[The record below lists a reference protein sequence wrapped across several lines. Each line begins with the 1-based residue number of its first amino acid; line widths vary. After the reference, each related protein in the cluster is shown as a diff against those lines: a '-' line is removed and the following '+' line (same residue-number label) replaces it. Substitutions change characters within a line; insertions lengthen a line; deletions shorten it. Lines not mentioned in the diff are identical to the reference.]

1 MDKAPDSWK
10 HAGVRRPGL
19 SMSDPPGKAAEVPYE
34 GRLAR
39 RLTYMAMLM
48 GLIAALVGA
57 GDLAAW
63 LGGYLSQRGLST
75 ITMKTNAALCLTLV
89 GVALMLLVPAGAGW
103 VRRWS
108 ARICAGLAL
117 LVGFLTLAENLSGW
131 NLGINQLLAG
141 EAPGALAAVSP
152 NQMGPPASVS
162 FTLLGLALL
171 LLSRR
176 DRPGVHAVQVLAL
189 VVCLIALLPTIGFLY
204 GAEEFYGIARYTGI
218 AWPTAVTLLLLGF
231 GLLCARPAEGLMA
244 QVTAG
249 DPGGFSIRR
258 LLPAFVLL
266 PLLLGWLRLAGERG
280 GLFDAATGTGI
291 MMLVFIILFG
301 GLTYHAARRVSRA
314 AAALQWSEEKF
325 AKAFRSSPAAIAIT
339 RLRDGR
345 VMEVNETLLKL
356 LHFTRDEVIG
366 CTTLELG
373 IWVDLNE
380 RAEYIQRLAREGSV
394 RGLEY
399 RLRTR
404 EGAIVTIQLSAELV
418 EIGGEPCMLATLV
431 DMTERERAEEE
442 LRESE
447 QRYRRLVENL
457 KGSHFIYRH
466 DTTGVLTY
474 VSESVTQVLGYTPE
488 DGMPHY
494 GKYFTDHPVNQAAH
508 RHTELTLQGIR
519 QPPYEVNVWHKDG
532 SSRWLEVQEVPVYDA
547 GGKVVAVEG
556 VAQDITERKHAE
568 EALQESERRHR
579 SLYHAVADG
588 IFVMGA
594 DGQIRDVN
602 DSACA
607 QLGYAREELIG
618 MPVSAVS
625 ARPDFH
631 PGEIIDR
638 LRAAG
643 SLSYETTHR
652 RKDGVTIPV
661 ELSVALIEYRGR
673 PAVLGVARD
682 ITERKRAEEALRE
695 LNATLEL
702 QVARRTAELQHRARQ
717 LQKLTLEL
725 SQVEE
730 RERRRIAVILHE
742 DVQQQ
747 IAGAKFHLGLLKNWA
762 PQDAGREVIERVEE
776 MLKEAI
782 EKSRRLS
789 HDLSPAVLYM
799 NDLGEV
805 LRWLA
810 DRMQAQYGL
819 VVAVAISGKATL
831 QSEALTMFL
840 FRAAQELL
848 FNVVKHARVNEAAL
862 RVRRRGRRVYLG
874 VADRGRGFDPQ
885 EFNETAGFGLL
896 SIRERVELLGGRMKI
911 KSSKGRGSTLCL
923 VVPDSEKPE
932 DRRPKAEEGL
942 PSSGRALRV
951 LLADDHEIVRE
962 GLVSLLKETPDLEV
976 VGEASNGHEAIDLA
990 CTLEPDVLIMDASMP
1005 IISGAEATRRIKER
1019 LPEIRIVALSMYED
1033 AETIERMRQAGA
1045 ESYVLKTAPSEELLA
1060 AIRGGEKAVGSR
1072 ATSSDTS
1079 MSGRTDGKET

>member
-1 MDKAPDSWK
+1 
-10 HAGVRRPGL
+10 
-19 SMSDPPGKAAEVPYE
+19 
-34 GRLAR
+34 
-39 RLTYMAMLM
+39 
-48 GLIAALVGA
+48 
-57 GDLAAW
+57 
-63 LGGYLSQRGLST
+63 
-75 ITMKTNAALCLTLV
+75 
-89 GVALMLLVPAGAGW
+89 
-103 VRRWS
+103 
-108 ARICAGLAL
+108 
-117 LVGFLTLAENLSGW
+117 
-131 NLGINQLLAG
+131 
-141 EAPGALAAVSP
+141 
-152 NQMGPPASVS
+152 
-162 FTLLGLALL
+162 L

-176 DRPGVHAVQVLAL
+176 HRWGVRAVQALAL
-189 VVCLIALLPTIGFLY
+189 AVCLITLLPTIGFLC
-204 GAEEFYGIARYTGI
+204 GAEKFYGIARFTGI
-218 AWPTAVTLLLLGF
+218 DWPTAIALLLLGL

-249 DPGGFSIRR
+249 DPGGVSIRR
-258 LLPAFVLL
+258 LLPASVILA
-266 PLLLGWLRLAGERG
+266 LLLGWLRLAGERG
-280 GLFDAATGTGI
+280 GVFDAATGTGI
-291 MMLVFIILFG
+291 MMLVFIILFS
-301 GLTYHAARRVSRA
+301 GLMYHAARAASRA
-314 AAALQWSEEKF
+314 AEALRRSEEKF
-325 AKAFRSSPAAIAIT
+325 AKAFRSSPIAVAVT
-339 RLRDGR
+339 RLSDGR
-345 VMEVNETLLKL
+345 VIEVNEAMLKL

-366 CTTLELG
+366 RTTLELG
-373 IWVDLNE
+373 IWVDVNDRE
-380 RAEYIQRLAREGSV
+380 EYTQRLVRERSV

-399 RLRTR
+399 RLRTE
-404 EGAIVTIQLSAELV
+404 EGVIVTIQLSAELV
-418 EIGGEPCMLATLV
+418 EFGGEPCMLATWV
-431 DMTERERAEEE
+431 DMTERKHVEDTLRMSEERFRKVFEE
-442 LRESE
+442 
-447 QRYRRLVENL
+447 
-457 KGSHFIYRH
+457 GPI
-466 DTTGVLTY
+466 GMVLT
-474 VSESVTQVLGYTPE
+474 SRDFGFFKANPAFCRMLGYT
-488 DGMPHY
+488 
-494 GKYFTDHPVNQAAH
+494 
-508 RHTELTLQGIR
+508 
-519 QPPYEVNVWHKDG
+519 
-532 SSRWLEVQEVPVYDA
+532 
-547 GGKVVAVEG
+547 
-556 VAQDITERKHAE
+556 AE
-568 EALQESERRHR
+568 EMNSLTFLDVTHPEHR
-579 SLYHAVADG
+579 AAD
-588 IFVMGA
+588 
-594 DGQIRDVN
+594 
-602 DSACA
+602 
-607 QLGYAREELIG
+607 RENVEKLWQ
-618 MPVSAVS
+618 
-625 ARPDFH
+625 
-631 PGEIIDR
+631 GEIPCYKTEKRYLAKSGEIRWGNLSCSLIQDR
-638 LRAAG
+638 
-643 SLSYETTHR
+643 E
-652 RKDGVTIPV
+652 
-661 ELSVALIEYRGR
+661 GR
-673 PAVLGVARD
+673 PLYALAIVED
-682 ITERKRAEEALRE
+682 ITERKRAEEALRESEERLRLLGDNLPESAVYQYVHETDGSVRFLHVSAGIERLNGVRVEDVLRDAGTLHRQILPEYFHQLVEAEAHSARELSDFAMELPMRRPDGQVRWMQLRSRPRRLPGGRVVWDGVQTDVTARRKAEEALRE

-810 DRMQAQYGL
+810 DRMRAQHGL
-819 VVAVAISGKATL
+819 SVAVDISGAATL

-962 GLVSLLKETPDLEV
+962 GLVSLLKEMPDLEV

-990 CTLEPDVLIMDASMP
+990 CTLQPDVLIMDTSMP
-1005 IISGAEATRRIKER
+1005 IISGEEATRRIKER

-1033 AETIERMRQAGA
+1033 AETIERMHQAGA
-1045 ESYVLKTAPSEELLA
+1045 DSYVLKTAPSEELLA

>member
-1 MDKAPDSWK
+1 MDEDKKADSGRSE
-10 HAGVRRPGL
+10 GVRWPAWLRLRDTPGTTAEGL
-19 SMSDPPGKAAEVPYE
+19 SAHGFTHHLPYLSVLL
-34 GRLAR
+34 G
-39 RLTYMAMLM
+39 MV
-48 GLIAALVGA
+48 AALVGA
-57 GDLAAW
+57 GYLAAW

-89 GVALMLLVPAGAGW
+89 GVALML
-103 VRRWS
+103 
-108 ARICAGLAL
+108 
-117 LVGFLTLAENLSGW
+117 
-131 NLGINQLLAG
+131 
-141 EAPGALAAVSP
+141 
-152 NQMGPPASVS
+152 
-162 FTLLGLALL
+162 
-171 LLSRR
+171 
-176 DRPGVHAVQVLAL
+176 
-189 VVCLIALLPTIGFLY
+189 
-204 GAEEFYGIARYTGI
+204 
-218 AWPTAVTLLLLGF
+218 
-231 GLLCARPAEGLMA
+231 
-244 QVTAG
+244 
-249 DPGGFSIRR
+249 
-258 LLPAFVLL
+258 
-266 PLLLGWLRLAGERG
+266 
-280 GLFDAATGTGI
+280 
-291 MMLVFIILFG
+291 VFIILFG
-301 GLTYHAARRVSRA
+301 GLTYHAARRASRA
-314 AAALQWSEEKF
+314 AAALQWSQEKF

-431 DMTERERAEEE
+431 DMTEREHAEEE

-466 DTTGVLTY
+466 DTTGMLTY
-474 VSESVTQVLGYTPE
+474 VSESVTQVLGYTTE
-488 DGMPHY
+488 EGLPHY
-494 GKYFTDHPVNQAAH
+494 GKYFTDHPANQAAH

-588 IFVMGA
+588 IFVTGA
-594 DGQIRDVN
+594 DGQIEDVN

-631 PGEIIDR
+631 LGEIIDR

-643 SLSYETTHR
+643 SLSYETAHR
-652 RKDGVTIPV
+652 RKDGVIVPV
-661 ELSVALIEYRGR
+661 ELSIALIEYRGR

-695 LNATLEL
+695 LNATLENR
-702 QVARRTAELQHRARQ
+702 VAQRTTELRHRARQ

-725 SQVEE
+725 SEVEE
-730 RERRRIAVILHE
+730 RERRRIAVVLHE

-776 MLKEAI
+776 MLKDAI

-789 HDLSPAVLYM
+789 HDLSPAALYM

-810 DRMQAQYGL
+810 DRMRAQHGL
-819 VVAVAISGKATL
+819 RVAVAISGEATL
-831 QSEALTMFL
+831 RSEALTMFL
-840 FRAAQELL
+840 FRAAQEML
-848 FNVVKHARVNEAAL
+848 FNVVKHARVHEAAL
-862 RVRRRGRRVYLG
+862 RVRRRGRRVYLC
-874 VADRGRGFDPQ
+874 VSDRGRGFDPQ

-911 KSSKGRGSTLCL
+911 KSTKGRGSTLCL

-932 DRRPKAEEGL
+932 DRRPKTEEGL
-942 PSSGRALRV
+942 PSSVVRPPSSRRALRV
-951 LLADDHEIVRE
+951 LLADDHEVVRE
-962 GLVSLLKETPDLEV
+962 GLALLLKETPDLEV
-976 VGEASNGHEAIDLA
+976 VGEASNGQEAIDLA
-990 CTLEPDVLIMDASMP
+990 CTLQPDVLIMDVSMP
-1005 IISGAEATRRIKER
+1005 VISGAEATRRIKER
-1019 LPEIRIVALSMYED
+1019 LPEVRIVALSMYED
-1033 AETIERMRQAGA
+1033 AEAIERMHQAGA

-1060 AIRGGEKAVGSR
+1060 AIRGRE
-1072 ATSSDTS
+1072 SDA
-1079 MSGRTDGKET
+1079 